1 MLHFL
6 FYRATTVDET
16 WVEERTQDLRSKS
29 YDLAHIDSIRDRSES
44 SAGHADNS
52 TPKAANPASTP
63 PPGRE
68 PPGPA

>member
-29 YDLAHIDSIRDRSES
+29 YDLAHIDSIRDRADGTSGRAEN
-44 SAGHADNS
+44 SA
-52 TPKAANPASTP
+52 PKVANPASTLR
-63 PPGRE
+63 PGGE
-68 PPGPA
+68 PPGAA